1 MQYYAHSNGT
11 NDKNKWQTLEEHLMN
26 VAELTEEFA
35 SKFGVNGIGYNIGLF
50 HDIGKSQENM
60 IKRLSGENIKVVHSS
75 GGAQSLEEY
84 MSNKSLLKMCQEVI
98 ASHHGGLKNF
108 GLSTDVDN
116 GTTYAMLNKN

>member
-60 IKRLSGENIKVVHSS
+60 IKDCLVKILKLYTHLVEHKF
-75 GGAQSLEEY
+75 L
-84 MSNKSLLKMCQEVI
+84 KSICLI
-98 ASHHGGLKNF
+98 NS
-108 GLSTDVDN
+108 
-116 GTTYAMLNKN
+116 Y